1 MNDALPAAVPPR
13 GIGEPVAG
21 DHIGGAG
28 LSAAGPLKVLKGVS
42 ARIWAH
48 QVVAW
53 DGS

>member
-1 MNDALPAAVPPR
+1 MSDVLPAAVPPR

-28 LSAAGPLKVLKGVS
+28 LSAAAPLKVRKGVS
-42 ARIWAH
+42 ARTWAH
-48 QVVAW
+48 QVVEW